1 MIWLLMW
8 LNRSVT
14 TINATLQLLN
24 IYIYIY
30 VRTRFGSL
38 TQKVDG
44 LKTKKPKTM
53 NL

>member
-1 MIWLLMW
+1 MVADVAQPEC
-8 LNRSVT
+8 NNNKCYAS
-14 TINATLQLLN
+14 AFK
-24 IYIYIY
+24 YIYIY